1 MQPKLGIVA
10 GGGDLP
16 ARLIALCRAQ
26 GRAVFVLALKDQ
38 ADESLLPP
46 DVDREWI
53 ALGEG
58 GRGIDILH
66 AKGVQDLVLVGA
78 VRRPS
83 LLSLAPDWRT
93 ARLIARVGFRALGD
107 DGLLRA
113 VVREL
118 ESEGFRVIGVHAL
131 LGDLLAPAGVW
142 GRVHPGALA
151 KTDIAAGLAAAR
163 ALGAKDIG
171 QAVVIQQGVVLAME
185 GAEGTDALIRRAAKL
200 RRSGAGPV
208 LVKTSKP
215 GQERRV
221 DLPTIGPATIA
232 AAIAGGFAGIAV
244 EAGSTLVV
252 DRESCIAEADRA
264 GLFLVGMG
272 AK

>member
-26 GRAVFVLALKDQ
+26 GREVFVLALKEH
-38 ADESLLPP
+38 ADEWLLPP
-46 DVDREWI
+46 DIDREWI
-53 ALGEG
+53 SLGEG

-66 AKGVQDLVLVGA
+66 AKGVKDLVLVGA

-113 VVREL
+113 IVREL
-118 ESEGFRVIGVHAL
+118 EGEGFHVVGIHAL
-131 LGDLLAPAGVW
+131 LGELLAPVGVW
-142 GRVHPGALA
+142 GRIHPDARA
-151 KTDIAAGLAAAR
+151 KSDIAAGLAAAR
-163 ALGAKDIG
+163 DLGAKDIG

-185 GAEGTDALIRRAAKL
+185 GVEGTDALIRRAAKL
-200 RRSGAGPV
+200 RRSGIGPV
-208 LVKTSKP
+208 LVKTAKP

-232 AAIAGGFAGIAV
+232 AAVAGGFAGIAV
-244 EAGSTLVV
+244 EAGSTLVI
-252 DRESCIAEADRA
+252 DRDACVVEADRA

-272 AK
+272 SR